1 MKAIGVRAEQ
11 TDPMQANGDWDGYTL
26 VIQSP
31 DMWRCLMKIW
41 TQSNSA
47 SDAKNTAVIF
57 VSIELSRK
65 GWLIAIHTPVVDK
78 VGLHK
83 LKAGDYSGLL
93 SLIHRVMKK
102 TERTIGGPV
111 KVLSCYEA
119 GYDGFWL
126 HRLLTKAGIIN
137 HVIDP
142 ASLQVNRRA
151 RRAKTDR
158 IDVIGLLRALMAF
171 YRGEDQVFSVVQ
183 VPSIEEEDVRRIHR
197 ERERLIKERIQHV
210 NRIKGLLA
218 TQGIYDYEPLKRG
231 RRERLEATETAM
243 GTPVPYHLRH
253 EIMRHL
259 QRLEL
264 VLEMIRAVEAQR
276 DALAEAE
283 PVANQD
289 SQKIQQLATLRAIGP
304 QFATVLANEVFQKN
318 FANRRQVA
326 SYAGLS
332 PSPFNSGSLV
342 REQGISKAGNP
353 RARTTMI
360 EMAWLW
366 LRYQPQSALTRWFHK
381 RVGTG
386 TGRVRRI
393 TIVAL
398 ARKLLIAL
406 WRFLE
411 TGLVPDGAKFKT

>member
-1 MKAIGVRAEQ
+1 MKTRIPSIPTRDAE
-11 TDPMQANGDWDGYTL
+11 
-26 VIQSP
+26 
-31 DMWRCLMKIW
+31 
-41 TQSNSA
+41 
-47 SDAKNTAVIF
+47 TAVVIY
-57 VSIELSRK
+57 VSIELSK
-65 GWLIAIHTPVVDK
+65 KSWLIGIHTPLADK
-78 VGLHK
+78 IGLHK
-83 LKAGDYSGLL
+83 VEAGDSAGLL
-93 SLIHRVMKK
+93 TLIRRITKK
-102 TERTIGGPV
+102 IERTLCGPE

-126 HRLLTKAGIIN
+126 HRVLAEAGIIN

-158 IDVIGLLRALMAF
+158 IDALGMLRALMAF
-171 YRGEDQVFSVVQ
+171 QRGEEQVFSVVQ
-183 VPSIEEEDVRRIHR
+183 VPSVEREDARRVHR

-218 TQGIYDYEPLKRG
+218 TQGIYDYEPLRRH
-231 RRERLEATETAM
+231 RRERFEALETAM
-243 GTPVPYHLRH
+243 GTPIPDHLRN
-253 EIMRHL
+253 ELKRHL

-276 DALAEAE
+276 DSVVEAE
-283 PVANQD
+283 PAANE
-289 SQKIQQLATLRAIGP
+289 SSRKIQHLVRLKAIGP
-304 QFATVLANEVFQKN
+304 QFATVLVGEVFHKH

-326 SYAGLS
+326 SYAGLA

-366 LRYQPQSALTRWFHK
+366 LRYQPHSALSRWFHE

-411 TGLVPDGAKFKT
+411 TGLLPDGAELKV

>member
-1 MKAIGVRAEQ
+1 MKTRNSSNPTSDAEQ
-11 TDPMQANGDWDGYTL
+11 A
-26 VIQSP
+26 
-31 DMWRCLMKIW
+31 
-41 TQSNSA
+41 
-47 SDAKNTAVIF
+47 AVIF

-65 GWLIAIHTPVVDK
+65 AWLAAIHTPLADK

-83 LKAGDYSGLL
+83 LEAGDSAALH
-93 SLIHRVMKK
+93 SLIHRIKEKV
-102 TERTIGGPV
+102 ERTVSGPV
-111 KVLSCYEA
+111 TVLSCYEA

-126 HRLLTKAGIIN
+126 HRVLAEAGIIN

-142 ASLQVNRRA
+142 ASLQVNRRS

-158 IDVIGLLRALMAF
+158 IDALGMLRALMA
-171 YRGEDQVFSVVQ
+171 YHRGEDQVFSAVR
-183 VPSIEEEDVRRIHR
+183 VPSVEQEDARRVHR

-218 TQGIYDYEPLKRG
+218 TQGIYDYEPL
-231 RRERLEATETAM
+231 RRHRHERFEALMTAM
-243 GTPVPYHLRH
+243 GTPTPSHLRT
-253 EIMRHL
+253 EITRHL
-259 QRLEL
+259 QRLDL
-264 VLEMIRAVEAQR
+264 VLEMIRAVEAER
-276 DALAEAE
+276 DGVIEAE
-283 PVANQD
+283 PAADD
-289 SQKIQQLATLRAIGP
+289 SSRKIRQLMKLKAIGP
-304 QFATVLANEVFQKN
+304 QFATVLVGEVFHKP

-326 SYAGLS
+326 SYAGLT

-366 LRYQPQSALTRWFHK
+366 LRYQPHSALSRWFHE

-386 TGRVRRI
+386 MGRIRRT

-411 TGLVPDGAKFKT
+411 TGLLPDGAELKA

>member
-1 MKAIGVRAEQ
+1 MKNRNPSIPTNAAE
-11 TDPMQANGDWDGYTL
+11 
-26 VIQSP
+26 
-31 DMWRCLMKIW
+31 
-41 TQSNSA
+41 
-47 SDAKNTAVIF
+47 NTAVIF
-57 VSIELSRK
+57 VSIELSK
-65 GWLIAIHTPVVDK
+65 KAWLTAIHTPLADK

-83 LKAGDYSGLL
+83 LKAGDSASLL
-93 SLIHRVMKK
+93 ALIHRITKK
-102 TERTIGGPV
+102 VERTMGGPV
-111 KVLSCYEA
+111 TVLSCYEA

-126 HRLLTKAGIIN
+126 HRVLAEAGIIN

-158 IDVIGLLRALMAF
+158 IDAMGMLRALMAF
-171 YRGEDQVFSVVQ
+171 HRGEDQVFSVVQ
-183 VPSIEEEDVRRIHR
+183 VPSIEKEDARRVHR
-197 ERERLIKERIQHV
+197 ERQRLIKERIQHV

-218 TQGIYDYEPLKRG
+218 TQGSYDYEPL
-231 RRERLEATETAM
+231 RRHRLERFEALTTAM
-243 GTPVPYHLRH
+243 GRPIPHHLRD
-253 EIMRHL
+253 EIIRHL

-276 DALAEAE
+276 DAVVEAG
-283 PVANQD
+283 PAANE
-289 SQKIQQLATLRAIGP
+289 SGRKIQQLVRLRAIGP
-304 QFATVLANEVFQKN
+304 QFATVLVGEVFHKH

-332 PSPFNSGSLV
+332 PSPFNSGSLI

-366 LRYQPQSALTRWFHK
+366 LRYQPHSALSCWFHE

-411 TGLVPDGAKFKT
+411 TGLVPDGAELKA

>member
-1 MKAIGVRAEQ
+1 MKPSNPSIATRGAE
-11 TDPMQANGDWDGYTL
+11 
-26 VIQSP
+26 
-31 DMWRCLMKIW
+31 
-41 TQSNSA
+41 
-47 SDAKNTAVIF
+47 NTAVIF
-57 VSIELSRK
+57 VSIELSK
-65 GWLIAIHTPVVDK
+65 KSWLTAIHTPLADK
-78 VGLHK
+78 IGLHK
-83 LKAGDYSGLL
+83 VEAGSGTELL
-93 SLIHRVMKK
+93 ALIRRVMKK
-102 TERTIGGPV
+102 VERTMKGPV

-126 HRLLTKAGIIN
+126 HRILAEAGIGN

-158 IDVIGLLRALMAF
+158 IDALGMLRALMAF
-171 YRGEDQVFSVVQ
+171 ERGEEQVFSVVR
-183 VPSIEEEDVRRIHR
+183 VPSVEGEDARRVHR

-218 TQGIYDYEPLKRG
+218 TQGIYDYEPMRRH
-231 RRERLEATETAM
+231 RRERFEALTTAM
-243 GTPVPYHLRH
+243 GTPLPDHLRD
-253 EIMRHL
+253 EITRHL

-276 DALAEAE
+276 DAVVEAE
-283 PVANQD
+283 PAANA
-289 SQKIQQLATLRAIGP
+289 SGRKIQHLVRLKAIGP
-304 QFATVLANEVFQKN
+304 QFATVLVGEVFHKK

-326 SYAGLS
+326 SYAGLT

-366 LRYQPQSALTRWFHK
+366 LRYQPHSALSRWFHE

-393 TIVAL
+393 TIVAV

-411 TGLVPDGAKFKT
+411 SGLLPDGAELKA

>member
-1 MKAIGVRAEQ
+1 MKSRK
-11 TDPMQANGDWDGYTL
+11 P
-26 VIQSP
+26 
-31 DMWRCLMKIW
+31 
-41 TQSNSA
+41 SNLS
-47 SDAKNTAVIF
+47 SNAKNVAAIF
-57 VSIELSRK
+57 VSIELSRR
-65 GWLIAIHTPVVDK
+65 GWLVAIHTPMADK

-83 LKAGDYSGLL
+83 LKAGDGSGLL
-93 SLIHRVMKK
+93 SLIQRTMKK
-102 TERTIGGPV
+102 VERTIGGPV
-111 KVLSCYEA
+111 EVISCYEA

-126 HRLLTKAGIIN
+126 HRILAEAGIAN

-158 IDVIGLLRALMAF
+158 IDAIALLRALMAF
-171 YRGEDQVFSVVQ
+171 HRGEDQVFSVVQ
-183 VPSIEEEDVRRIHR
+183 VPSIENEDVRRIHR

-218 TQGIYDYEPLKRG
+218 TQGIYEYEPLKA
-231 RRERLEATETAM
+231 RRHERFETIETAM
-243 GTPVPYHLRH
+243 GTRVPHHLRH
-253 EIMRHL
+253 EIIRHL
-259 QRLEL
+259 RRLEL
-264 VLEMIRAVEAQR
+264 VLEMIRTVEAER
-276 DALAEAE
+276 DAVPDVE
-283 PVANQD
+283 PVAD
-289 SQKIQQLATLRAIGP
+289 EGGRKTRQLATLKAIGP
-304 QFATVLANEVFQKN
+304 QLATVLVGEVFQKN
-318 FANRRQVA
+318 YANRRQVA

-332 PSPFNSGSLV
+332 PSPFNSGSLI

-353 RARTTMI
+353 RARTAMI

-366 LRYQPQSALTRWFHK
+366 LRYQPQSAHARWFHD

-411 TGLVPDGAKFKT
+411 TGLVPDGAQLKA

>member
-1 MKAIGVRAEQ
+1 MKTRNPSIPTRDAEN
-11 TDPMQANGDWDGYTL
+11 A
-26 VIQSP
+26 
-31 DMWRCLMKIW
+31 
-41 TQSNSA
+41 
-47 SDAKNTAVIF
+47 AVIF
-57 VSIELSRK
+57 VSIELSK
-65 GWLIAIHTPVVDK
+65 KSWLIGIHTPLADK
-78 VGLHK
+78 IGLHK
-83 LKAGDYSGLL
+83 VAPGDSAGLL
-93 SLIHRVMKK
+93 ALIRRVTKK
-102 TERTIGGPV
+102 IERTMPGPV

-126 HRLLTKAGIIN
+126 HRVLAEAGIIN

-158 IDVIGLLRALMAF
+158 IDALGMLRALMAF
-171 YRGEDQVFSVVQ
+171 QRGEEQVFSVVR
-183 VPSIEEEDVRRIHR
+183 VPSVEREDARRVHR

-218 TQGIYDYEPLKRG
+218 TQGIYDYEPLRRH
-231 RRERLEATETAM
+231 RRERFEALETAM
-243 GTPVPYHLRH
+243 GTPIPNHLRN
-253 EIMRHL
+253 ELMRHL

-276 DALAEAE
+276 DSVVEAE
-283 PVANQD
+283 PAANE
-289 SQKIQQLATLRAIGP
+289 SSRKIQRLVRLKAIGP
-304 QFATVLANEVFQKN
+304 QFATVLVGEVLHKT

-326 SYAGLS
+326 SYAGLV

-366 LRYQPQSALTRWFHK
+366 LRYQPQSALSRWFHV

-386 TGRVRRI
+386 TGRVRKI

-411 TGLVPDGAKFKT
+411 TGLLPDGAELKV

>member
-1 MKAIGVRAEQ
+1 MKTRNPSIL
-11 TDPMQANGDWDGYTL
+11 P
-26 VIQSP
+26 
-31 DMWRCLMKIW
+31 
-41 TQSNSA
+41 
-47 SDAKNTAVIF
+47 SDAENAAVIF
-57 VSIELSRK
+57 VSIELSK
-65 GWLIAIHTPVVDK
+65 KSWLIGIHTPLADK
-78 VGLHK
+78 IGLHK
-83 LKAGDYSGLL
+83 VEAGDSAGLL
-93 SLIHRVMKK
+93 ALIRRITKK
-102 TERTIGGPV
+102 IERTMRGPV

-126 HRLLTKAGIIN
+126 HRVLAEAGIIN

-158 IDVIGLLRALMAF
+158 IDALGMLRALMAF
-171 YRGEDQVFSVVQ
+171 ERGEEQVFSVVQ
-183 VPSIEEEDVRRIHR
+183 VPSVEREDARRVHR
-197 ERERLIKERIQHV
+197 ERERLIKERIQHL

-218 TQGIYDYEPLKRG
+218 TQGIYDYEPL
-231 RRERLEATETAM
+231 RRHRRDRFEALGTAM
-243 GTPVPYHLRH
+243 GTPIPKHLRN
-253 EIMRHL
+253 ELMRHL

-276 DALAEAE
+276 DSVVQAE
-283 PVANQD
+283 PTANE
-289 SQKIQQLATLRAIGP
+289 SSRKIQHLVRLKAIGP
-304 QFATVLANEVFQKN
+304 QFATVLVGEVFHKQ

-326 SYAGLS
+326 SYAGLA

-342 REQGISKAGNP
+342 RDQGISKAGNP

-366 LRYQPQSALTRWFHK
+366 LRYQPRSALSRWFHE

-406 WRFLE
+406 WRFVE
-411 TGLVPDGAKFKT
+411 TGLLPDGAELKA

>member
-1 MKAIGVRAEQ
+1 MKTRNQSIPTCDAE
-11 TDPMQANGDWDGYTL
+11 
-26 VIQSP
+26 
-31 DMWRCLMKIW
+31 
-41 TQSNSA
+41 
-47 SDAKNTAVIF
+47 NTAVIF
-57 VSIELSRK
+57 VSIELSK
-65 GWLIAIHTPVVDK
+65 KAWLAGIHTPLADK

-83 LKAGDYSGLL
+83 LQAGDSAALL
-93 SLIHRVMKK
+93 ALIRRITKK
-102 TERTIGGPV
+102 VERTMSGPV

-126 HRLLTKAGIIN
+126 HRVLAEAGTIN

-158 IDVIGLLRALMAF
+158 IDAMGMLRALMAF
-171 YRGEDQVFSVVQ
+171 HRGEDQVFSTVQ
-183 VPSIEEEDVRRIHR
+183 VPSIEKEDARRIHR

-218 TQGIYDYEPLKRG
+218 TQGIYDYEPL
-231 RRERLEATETAM
+231 RRHRLERFEALETVM
-243 GTPVPYHLRH
+243 RVPILHHLRD
-253 EIMRHL
+253 EVMRHL

-264 VLEMIRAVEAQR
+264 VLKMIRAVEAQR
-276 DALAEAE
+276 DALVAAE
-283 PVANQD
+283 PVANE
-289 SQKIQQLATLRAIGP
+289 SSGKIQQLVRLKAIGP
-304 QFATVLANEVFQKN
+304 QFATVLMGEVFDKH

-332 PSPFNSGSLV
+332 PSPFNSGAVV

-366 LRYQPQSALTRWFHK
+366 LRYQPHSALARWFHE

-411 TGLVPDGAKFKT
+411 SGLLPEGAELKA

>member
-1 MKAIGVRAEQ
+1 MKPSHPSTPTR
-11 TDPMQANGDWDGYTL
+11 
-26 VIQSP
+26 
-31 DMWRCLMKIW
+31 
-41 TQSNSA
+41 
-47 SDAKNTAVIF
+47 NTETAAAVIF
-57 VSIELSRK
+57 VSIELSK
-65 GWLIAIHTPVVDK
+65 KSWLIAIHMPLADKIDLHRVV
-78 VGLHK
+78 
-83 LKAGDYSGLL
+83 AGDSTGLL
-93 SLIHRVMKK
+93 AHVRRLMTKV
-102 TERTIGGPV
+102 ERDTSGPV

-126 HRLLTKAGIIN
+126 HRVLLEAGIIN

-158 IDVIGLLRALMAF
+158 IDAHGMLRALMAF
-171 YRGEDQVFSVVQ
+171 ERGEEQVFSVVR
-183 VPSIEEEDVRRIHR
+183 VPSVEEEDTRRVHR
-197 ERERLIKERIQHV
+197 ERERLIKERIQNV
-210 NRIKGLLA
+210 NRVKGLLA
-218 TQGIYDYEPLKRG
+218 TQGIYGYEPM
-231 RRERLEATETAM
+231 RRHRHERFEALTTAM
-243 GTPVPYHLRH
+243 GTPLPAHLRD

-264 VLEMIRAVEAQR
+264 VLGMIRTVERQR
-276 DALAEAE
+276 DAVVQAE
-283 PVANQD
+283 PASNEDGRKVQHLVRL
-289 SQKIQQLATLRAIGP
+289 KAIGP
-304 QFATVLANEVFQKN
+304 QLATVLVGEVLHKQ

-366 LRYQPQSALTRWFHK
+366 LRYQPHSALSHWFHQ

-386 TGRVRRI
+386 RGRVRRI
-393 TIVAL
+393 TIVAV

-406 WRFLE
+406 WRYVE
-411 TGLVPDGAKFKT
+411 TGLLPDGAELKV

>member
-1 MKAIGVRAEQ
+1 ME
-11 TDPMQANGDWDGYTL
+11 
-26 VIQSP
+26 S
-31 DMWRCLMKIW
+31 
-41 TQSNSA
+41 SNRSILTR
-47 SDAKNTAVIF
+47 DTETAATVIF
-57 VSIELSRK
+57 VSIELSK
-65 GWLIAIHTPVVDK
+65 KSWLIAVHTPLANK
-78 VGLHK
+78 IGLHK
-83 LKAGDYSGLL
+83 VGAGDSTGLL
-93 SLIHRVMKK
+93 VHIRRLVTKV
-102 TERTIGGPV
+102 ERATNGPV

-126 HRLLTKAGIIN
+126 HRVLLEAGIIN

-158 IDVIGLLRALMAF
+158 IDAHGMLRALMAF
-171 YRGEDQVFSVVQ
+171 ERGEEQVFSVVR
-183 VPSIEEEDVRRIHR
+183 VPTVEEEDARRVHR

-218 TQGIYDYEPLKRG
+218 TQGIYGYEPMRRH
-231 RRERLEATETAM
+231 RRERFEALTTAM
-243 GTPVPYHLRH
+243 GTPLPDHLRD

-259 QRLEL
+259 RRLEL
-264 VLEMIRAVEAQR
+264 VLGMIRAVERQR
-276 DALAEAE
+276 DAVVQAE
-283 PVANQD
+283 PALNED
-289 SQKIQQLATLRAIGP
+289 GRKIQHLVRLKAIGP
-304 QFATVLANEVFQKN
+304 QFATVLVGEVLHKQ

-326 SYAGLS
+326 SYAGLT

-366 LRYQPQSALTRWFHK
+366 LRYQPHSALSHWFHE
-381 RVGTG
+381 RVGKG
-386 TGRVRRI
+386 RGRVRRI
-393 TIVAL
+393 TIVAV

-406 WRFLE
+406 WRYVE
-411 TGLVPDGAKFKT
+411 TGLLPDGAELKA

>member
-1 MKAIGVRAEQ
+1 MKPSNPSIATRGAEI
-11 TDPMQANGDWDGYTL
+11 A
-26 VIQSP
+26 
-31 DMWRCLMKIW
+31 
-41 TQSNSA
+41 
-47 SDAKNTAVIF
+47 AVIF
-57 VSIELSRK
+57 VSIELSK
-65 GWLIAIHTPVVDK
+65 KSWLTAIHTPLADK

-83 LKAGDYSGLL
+83 VEAGSGTELL
-93 SLIHRVMKK
+93 ALIRRVMKK
-102 TERTIGGPV
+102 VERTMKGPV

-126 HRLLTKAGIIN
+126 HRILAEAGIIN
-137 HVIDP
+137 YVIDP

-158 IDVIGLLRALMAF
+158 IDALGMLRALMAF
-171 YRGEDQVFSVVQ
+171 ERGEEQVFSVVR
-183 VPSIEEEDVRRIHR
+183 VPSVEGEDTRRVHR
-197 ERERLIKERIQHV
+197 ERERLVKERIQHV

-218 TQGIYDYEPLKRG
+218 TQGIYDYEPMRRH
-231 RRERLEATETAM
+231 RRERFEALTTAM
-243 GTPVPYHLRH
+243 GTLIPRHLRD
-253 EIMRHL
+253 EITRHL

-276 DALAEAE
+276 DAVVEAE
-283 PVANQD
+283 PAANED
-289 SQKIQQLATLRAIGP
+289 GRKIQHLVRLKAIGP
-304 QFATVLANEVFQKN
+304 QFATVLVGEVFHKK

-326 SYAGLS
+326 SYAGLT

-366 LRYQPQSALTRWFHK
+366 LRYQPHSALSRWFHE

-411 TGLVPDGAKFKT
+411 SGLLPDGAELKA

>member
-1 MKAIGVRAEQ
+1 MKTRNPSIPTRDAE
-11 TDPMQANGDWDGYTL
+11 
-26 VIQSP
+26 
-31 DMWRCLMKIW
+31 
-41 TQSNSA
+41 
-47 SDAKNTAVIF
+47 TAVVIY
-57 VSIELSRK
+57 VSIELSK
-65 GWLIAIHTPVVDK
+65 KSWLIGIHTPLADK
-78 VGLHK
+78 IGLHK
-83 LKAGDYSGLL
+83 VEAGDSAGLL
-93 SLIHRVMKK
+93 NLIRRITKK
-102 TERTIGGPV
+102 IERTMGAPV

-126 HRLLTKAGIIN
+126 HRVLAEAGIIN

-158 IDVIGLLRALMAF
+158 IDALGMLRALMAF
-171 YRGEDQVFSVVQ
+171 QRGEEQVFSVVQ
-183 VPSIEEEDVRRIHR
+183 VPSVEREDARRVHR

-218 TQGIYDYEPLKRG
+218 TQGIYDYEPLRRH
-231 RRERLEATETAM
+231 RRERFEALETAM
-243 GTPVPYHLRH
+243 GTSIPKHLRN
-253 EIMRHL
+253 ELMRHL

-276 DALAEAE
+276 DSVVQAE
-283 PVANQD
+283 PAANE
-289 SQKIQQLATLRAIGP
+289 SSRKIQHLVRLKAIGP
-304 QFATVLANEVFQKN
+304 QFATVLVGEVFHKQ

-326 SYAGLS
+326 SYAGLA

-366 LRYQPQSALTRWFHK
+366 LRYQPHSALSRWFRE

-411 TGLVPDGAKFKT
+411 TGLVPDGAELKA

>member
-1 MKAIGVRAEQ
+1 MK
-11 TDPMQANGDWDGYTL
+11 TWNP
-26 VIQSP
+26 
-31 DMWRCLMKIW
+31 
-41 TQSNSA
+41 SNPR
-47 SDAKNTAVIF
+47 SDTKNTATIF

-65 GWLIAIHTPVVDK
+65 SWLVGIHTPLADK

-83 LKAGDYSGLL
+83 LKAGDSVGLL
-93 SLIHRVMKK
+93 ALIRRITKK
-102 TERTIGGPV
+102 VEQTTSGTV
-111 KVLSCYEA
+111 TVLSCYEA

-126 HRLLTKAGIIN
+126 HRVLVAAGIIN

-158 IDVIGLLRALMAF
+158 IDAISLLRALMAF
-171 YRGEDQVFSVVQ
+171 HRGEDQVFSAVQ
-183 VPSIEEEDVRRIHR
+183 VPSVEKEDARRVHR

-218 TQGIYDYEPLKRG
+218 TQGIYDYEPL
-231 RRERLEATETAM
+231 RRHRLERFEALTTAM
-243 GTPVPYHLRH
+243 GTAVPHHLRN

-259 QRLEL
+259 QRLDL

-276 DALAEAE
+276 NTVIEAE
-283 PVANQD
+283 PAANE
-289 SQKIQQLATLRAIGP
+289 SSRKIRQLVRLRAIGP
-304 QFATVLANEVFQKN
+304 QFATVLVGEVFHKH

-326 SYAGLS
+326 SYAGLA

-360 EMAWLW
+360 EMAWIW
-366 LRYQPQSALTRWFHK
+366 LRYQPHSALSRWFHE

-411 TGLVPDGAKFKT
+411 TGLIPDDAELKA